1 MLSECTCYLKF
12 MRHPKFTKGMKMD
25 KNEKRPRNELGSTRI
40 LEVLEKYYKSAKET
54 GK

>member
-1 MLSECTCYLKF
+1 
-12 MRHPKFTKGMKMD
+12 MKMD